1 MLDEMFKQLAA
12 INKAPESVICL
23 MHHPKDTHIVLESI
37 TSAGYKQA
45 SHIYWV
51 KTNHT
56 NAGPTGA
63 LTQIVEMGTMAYSPH
78 RGKVHWADN
87 KNPSDRYNTFYSDTV
102 TSLLKD
108 AHGEKVNV
116 TQKPPDVAQQ
126 LMALHCVPGD
136 DVLVLGSGTGSDVI
150 GAINNGCNVYGVE
163 RDRKQYDASVTRII
177 KLVNEKG
184 ISIIEEKKVAEA
196 VSSNK
201 RQKVDHKAA
210 TTEEEF
216 VPATQQDGDSLV
228 NLQCPA
234 CNLNF
239 VAGDSTDVCC
249 EDGCEDFKL
258 HTACLMRTNE
268 KLYCAFHLPV

>member
-12 INKAPESVICL
+12 INKAPQSVICL
-23 MHHPKDTHIVLESI
+23 MHHPKDTQIVLESI
-37 TSAGYKQA
+37 SNAGYKQA

-63 LTQIVEMGTMAYSPH
+63 LTQIVEMGTMAYYPH

-108 AHGEKVNV
+108 SHGDKVNV
-116 TQKPPDVAQQ
+116 TEKPTDLARQ

-136 DVLVLGSGTGSDVI
+136 NVLVLGSGTGSDVI
-150 GAINNGCNVYGVE
+150 GAIDCGCNVFGVE
-163 RDRKQYDASVTRII
+163 RDRKQYDASVTRIV

-184 ISIIEEKKVAEA
+184 ISIVEEKKAAEVAT
-196 VSSNK
+196 SNK
-201 RQKVDHKAA
+201 RRKLDNKAP

-216 VPATQQDGDSLV
+216 VPATQQDGESLS
-228 NLQCPA
+228 NLECPA
-234 CNLNF
+234 CNKKF
-239 VAGDSTDVCC
+239 EAGDDTDVCC
-249 EDGCEDFKL
+249 GDGCNMFKS
-258 HTACLMRTNE
+258 HTTCLMRADE